1 MSDNEREKLKQRRRA
16 LIKAAGAVP
25 VVFSLTNG
33 SPAAAASLTC
43 ADKTKGA
50 SAPYVTSGT
59 DGWVRVSVPQLEYIS
74 GNGNGTHVAG
84 YGFMYKGNYYTVN
97 SNGSIISGKPNGT
110 TQEQTVPNQNYY
122 LLVDYGGSPGSFTVY
137 PTDTN
142 IGNPI
147 AGASCWNS
155 VNPNGP
161 IAGTGN
167 LI

>member
-59 DGWVRVSVPQLEYIS
+59 DGWVRVSVVQRKFKH
-74 GNGNGTHVAG
+74 GNNVW
-84 YGFMYKGNYYTVN
+84 YGFEYNNINYTV
-97 SNGSIISGKPNGT
+97 SGT
-110 TQEQTVPNQNYY
+110 TANVFVPPLGTTITPQSSSYY
-122 LLVDYGGSPGSFTVY
+122 LLVDYTSPGVYGVY
-137 PTDTN
+137 PSDTS
-142 IGNPI
+142 IGDPI

-161 IAGTGN
+161 VAGTGN

>member
-16 LIKAAGAVP
+16 LIKAAGAAP
-25 VVFSLTNG
+25 VVFSLANG
-33 SPAAAASLTC
+33 STAAAASLTC

-59 DGWVRVSVPQLEYIS
+59 DGWVRVSVTQLKFKH
-74 GNGNGTHVAG
+74 GNDVWFGFL
-84 YGFMYKGNYYTVN
+84 YGSTYYTV
-97 SNGSIISGKPNGT
+97 SGT
-110 TQEQTVPNQNYY
+110 TANVFVPPSGTQITPLSSSYY
-122 LLVDYGGSPGSFTVY
+122 LLVDYTAPGVYGVY
-137 PTDTN
+137 PSDAS
-142 IGNPI
+142 IGDPI

-161 IAGTGN
+161 SAGAGN